1 MIVHLLD
8 VDMTLCRFIL
18 VYTNVMKVR
27 NRSRLFW
34 KSALYEDRT
43 GCGWVSAAKRRG
55 AVWQVL
61 DDEFVAGLDN
71 IFGPLHKP
79 VANNC
84 CTNIVRNIHGC

>member
-1 MIVHLLD
+1 MLLKSAIEAG
-8 VDMTLCRFIL
+8 F
-18 VYTNVMKVR
+18 
-27 NRSRLFW
+27 FW

-43 GCGWVSAAKRRG
+43 GSGWVSAAKRRG

-61 DDEFVAGLDN
+61 DDEFVAVLDN

>member
-1 MIVHLLD
+1 
-8 VDMTLCRFIL
+8 
-18 VYTNVMKVR
+18 MKVR

-43 GCGWVSAAKRRG
+43 GSGWVSAAKRRG